1 MVALAFAVAGT
12 SACASKG
19 FVKSEVGKVN
29 GKVDTLSQSL
39 EQTQER
45 TRLNEENIAKV
56 DSKAQ
61 GAQASAD
68 AAQQAATAAD
78 TKAGSAGDAARNAA
92 AKAEAVE
99 KDMRRITA
107 TVVLSEDQSGFVVAK
122 AILPSEAMAKIDQ
135 LVTGLKADPKGS
147 FFEIEGYTDD
157 RGDKA
162 AHELLGLA
170 RANAVKRYL
179 YEQHQVPLH
188 KINIIS
194 YGEDKPV
201 ADNSTA
207 EGRAQ
212 NRRVIIKV
220 LN

>member
-19 FVKSEVGKVN
+19 FVRSEVGTVS
-29 GKVDTLSQSL
+29 GKVDSLSQSL

-45 TRLNEENIAKV
+45 TRLNEENITKV
-56 DSKAQ
+56 DGKATA
-61 GAQASAD
+61 AQTTAD

-78 TKAGSAGDAARNAA
+78 TKAGTAGDAARAAA
-92 AKAEAVE
+92 AKVDAVE
-99 KDMRRITA
+99 KDMKRITA
-107 TVVLSEDQSGFVVAK
+107 TVVLSEDQGGFVISK
-122 AILPSEAMAKIDQ
+122 AILPAEAMAKIDEM
-135 LVTGLKADPKGS
+135 VTGLKADPKGS
-147 FFEIEGYTDD
+147 FFEIEGHTDNT
-157 RGDKA
+157 GDKMFN
-162 AHELLGLA
+162 EKLGLE

-188 KINIIS
+188 KINVIS
-194 YGEDKPV
+194 YGEDKP
-201 ADNSTA
+201 AGDNGTK

-212 NRRVIIKV
+212 NRRVVIKV